1 MKNEVTAEIESD
13 FDEKS
18 SKTEKSLVLSL
29 FSILFLVYTEN
40 FVIAPLLVQISQDLA
55 MSVSM
60 SSNLVSVYTLSVG
73 FGALLFGPISDKIGR
88 YKSVLL
94 SLYGFALATF
104 FCAQVNSPES
114 AFVLRALCGGLA
126 GILVSNTFAYVADYC
141 IHNKAPNMIPAL
153 MGKVMSGMFAAIVF
167 GVPFGMLAGYAAD
180 WRVVFVVL
188 GVATLILAIVFNY
201 SVENVDDKQSK
212 VESAG
217 YLKSLSQ
224 YFAFLKNG
232 SLARISLLFFTFQ
245 FVVTA
250 FATFSPIWILDKGYS
265 LMELAIVYGITGFI
279 STLVA
284 VKSGL
289 IVEKFG
295 VKKVIV
301 ISNLVVGLALLLMV
315 TLEFSIWLI
324 AILISVYLSFVSL
337 RMSPLQALSS
347 ISVSAQERGRFM
359 ALNSFSMQ
367 VGSTVGVFILS
378 IVMTLSQ
385 VMAKDFEMGV
395 YLLAFVSLISLLI
408 SMSLKVESSNQG

>member
-40 FVIAPLLVQISQDLA
+40 FVIAPLLVKISQDLA

-73 FGALLFGPISDKIGR
+73 LGALLFGPISDKIGR

-141 IHNKAPNMIPAL
+141 IHNKAPNMIPAQ

-201 SVENVDDKQSK
+201 SVENVDDKQPK

-232 SLARISLLFFTFQ
+232 LLARVSLLFFTFQ

-265 LMELAIVYGITGFI
+265 LLELAIVYGITGFI

-289 IVEKFG
+289 IVKKFG

-324 AILISVYLSFVSL
+324 AILLSVYLSFVSL

-385 VMAKDFEMGV
+385 VMANDFEMGV

-408 SMSLKVESSNQG
+408 SISIKVESSNQG